1 MLVLMWP
8 GWALIVTR
16 LVLVVS
22 MACCVDLLVCFD
34 SFYIVW
40 SIWIILTCC
49 HVLIETNHVFRQR
62 QQGLDTF
69 LHVSWRQKGVGIQ
82 FR

>member
-1 MLVLMWP
+1 MVVLIPTIASVPAVVTDWTSIATVTSGKIAGIAMLVLMWP

-22 MACCVDLLVCFD
+22 MGWCVDLLVCFD

-40 SIWIILTCC
+40 SIWI
-49 HVLIETNHVFRQR
+49 F
-62 QQGLDTF
+62 
-69 LHVSWRQKGVGIQ
+69 
-82 FR
+82 